1 MSFQE
6 LCAVSESN
14 YRWTTSSQAIV
25 IVKRVTIE
33 FDDGISNRSTGIW
46 HQFYNGSFYT
56 HLLPRNRRP
65 GPGPESA
72 RVGHE
77 KGQFDPPLTAL
88 LPDGPNIARSN

>member
-6 LCAVSESN
+6 LCAVNEWN

-25 IVKRVTIE
+25 RVKRVTIE
-33 FDDGISNRSTGIW
+33 FDDGISNKTTGIW
-46 HQFYNGSFYT
+46 REFYIGSFYT
-56 HLLPRNRRP
+56 RLPPRNRRP

-72 RVGHE
+72 RVGHK

-88 LPDGPNIARSN
+88 LSDGPNIARSN